1 MILIRTLKGL
11 LKSRTGWGLCELGYY
26 CLYKDGYMIL
36 ENGWKGTRFEKE
48 RRYIYVKSLNIW
60 ISIGCWTRF
69 DEELVTWLIHCPS
82 RCTSSLIPLLV
93 C

>member
-11 LKSRTGWGLCELGYY
+11 LKSGTGWGLYKLGYY

-36 ENGWKGTRFEKE
+36 GSSWRGTRVENE
-48 RRYIYVKSLNIW
+48 RICIYGKSPNIRV
-60 ISIGCWTRF
+60 SIGCWAWF
-69 DEELVTWLIHCPS
+69 DEELVIWLIHCTS
-82 RCTSSLIPLLV
+82 CCMSSLIPLFV